1 MKSGV
6 PTDVLRLAFV
16 ATLSALTGAAAD
28 NAPAADPAPAEVAK
42 SDHPPAANESPAKP
56 KAPAPKPRPRL
67 SPEIAAQLVAGVP
80 PWAPPPPEQKPPAAP
95 PPADAEVVPMKP
107 VIVRGDRLPP
117 RIDDKEW
124 LTPKA
129 RTEVLTK
136 QYLSDF
142 DRTFLNRFTLPIIGI
157 SKEARAQMM
166 YEEEKRLQDLKW
178 MDDQIESAKKVDAAA
193 AKDLTTIRD
202 ETFTRQESP

>member
-1 MKSGV
+1 MKSGA

-28 NAPAADPAPAEVAK
+28 NAPAADPAPAEMAK
-42 SDHPPAANESPAKP
+42 SDHPPAANEAPAKP
-56 KAPAPKPRPRL
+56 QAPAPKPRPRL

-80 PWAPPPPEQKPPAAP
+80 PWAPPPPGKAPPATP
-95 PPADAEVVPMKP
+95 PPPDPDVVPMEP

-124 LTPKA
+124 LTRKA
-129 RTEVLTK
+129 RADVLTK

-142 DRTFLNRFTLPIIGI
+142 DRSFLNRFTLPLFGI
-157 SKEARAQMM
+157 SKEARARMM
-166 YEEEKRLQDLKW
+166 YEEEKRLRDLKW

-202 ETFTRQESP
+202 DTFVRQPE